1 MDQKSK
7 SAIPFPIG
15 LIDLSV
21 LFYVNPFD
29 WFILFSGMERK
40 NDKFASEK
48 KRRKLKSKN
57 PEQPFDSPARI
68 AWRRFRKNPLAVSG
82 LSFIVLLMVISIL
95 GALIRPDK
103 TVNANDQNLLLARQK
118 PGFQV
123 MVLSINDSSAATSSS
138 LLTWLDGGRKK
149 SKEEIPFAKCEQK
162 EETLVIREF
171 NGTVEGGAERV
182 YSYEKLHVANAAE
195 AQNLIHEKKF
205 ILGTDKYG
213 RDLLSRLLAGS
224 VISLSVGAIAVLISL
239 LIGLT
244 LGLIAGYYRGWV
256 DNVIMWFTNV
266 IWAIPT
272 LILVMAITFAFG
284 TGFWKVFLAVGLTM
298 WVEVARIA
306 RGQVLSIREKEYVEA
321 ARALGFS
328 EMRIIFKHIL
338 PNILSPIIVI
348 SAANFASAILI
359 EAGLSF
365 LGLGAQIPTPSWGNM
380 IREHYAY
387 ITTDLA
393 YLAILPG
400 ALIMLLVL
408 SFMMVGNGLR
418 DALDVR
424 E

>member
-1 MDQKSK
+1 M
-7 SAIPFPIG
+7 
-15 LIDLSV
+15 
-21 LFYVNPFD
+21 
-29 WFILFSGMERK
+29 
-40 NDKFASEK
+40 
-48 KRRKLKSKN
+48 
-57 PEQPFDSPARI
+57 
-68 AWRRFRKNPLAVSG
+68 
-82 LSFIVLLMVISIL
+82 
-95 GALIRPDK
+95 IRPDK
-103 TVNANDQNLLLARQK
+103 TVNANNQNLLLSRQK
-118 PGFQV
+118 PGFTINTIRFAETQTEHSFFRNW
-123 MVLSINDSSAATSSS
+123 LNGGRPNDYREIAIESFKTQGDSAIIQSYSPNQKGETLSFGLNQLKKNESINITAD
-138 LLTWLDGGRKK
+138 
-149 SKEEIPFAKCEQK
+149 
-162 EETLVIREF
+162 
-171 NGTVEGGAERV
+171 V
-182 YSYEKLHVANAAE
+182 YVF
-195 AQNLIHEKKF
+195 EKKF
-205 ILGTDKYG
+205 LLGTDKYG
-213 RDLLSRLLAGS
+213 RDLLSRLMAGT

-239 LIGLT
+239 LVGLT
-244 LGLIAGYYRGWV
+244 LGLLAGYYRGWI
-256 DNVIMWFTNV
+256 DNLIMWFTNV

-306 RGQVLSIREKEYVEA
+306 RGQVLGVREKEYIEA

-328 EMRIIFKHIL
+328 ETRIIFKHIL

-365 LGLGAQIPTPSWGNM
+365 LGLGAQIPAPSWGNM

-393 YLAILPG
+393 YLAIIPG
-400 ALIMLLVL
+400 VLIMLLVL

>member
-1 MDQKSK
+1 VEGSK
-7 SAIPFPIG
+7 NNQSLKQRSPAQIAWKRFLSNPPALTGLLFIG
-15 LIDLSV
+15 LIALIS
-21 LFYVNPFD
+21 LLGPF
-29 WFILFSGMERK
+29 
-40 NDKFASEK
+40 
-48 KRRKLKSKN
+48 
-57 PEQPFDSPARI
+57 
-68 AWRRFRKNPLAVSG
+68 
-82 LSFIVLLMVISIL
+82 
-95 GALIRPDK
+95 IRPDS
-103 TVNANDQNLLLARQK
+103 TVNANDQSLVLSRLK
-118 PGFQV
+118 PGTTIQEIRLKLPSQKTDFVQE
-123 MVLSINDSSAATSSS
+123 
-138 LLTWLDGGRKK
+138 WLDGGKAK
-149 SKEEIPFAKCEQK
+149 DFNAIPIHYLEIVGDTVVYTMKGREQAGAQRIA
-162 EETLVIREF
+162 TSALLQQS
-171 NGTVEGGAERV
+171 NGN
-182 YSYEKLHVANAAE
+182 YSFQRTFY
-195 AQNLIHEKKF
+195 
-205 ILGTDKYG
+205 LGTDKYG
-213 RDLLSRLLAGS
+213 RDLLSRLMAG
-224 VISLSVGAIAVLISL
+224 ALISL
-239 LIGLT
+239 AVGSIAVIISLLVGLT
-244 LGLIAGYYRGWV
+244 LGLIAGYYRGWI
-256 DNVIMWFTNV
+256 DQIIMWFTNV
-266 IWAIPT
+266 IWAVPT

-393 YLAILPG
+393 YLAIVPG
-400 ALIMLLVL
+400 FMIMLLVL
-408 SFMMVGNGLR
+408 AFMMVGNGLR